1 MRRLWKWL
9 IGFLLLLLVFYLLLR
24 ASWVQTKLTGWISNS
39 LTKELGIEVKVGRVD
54 IDFFSALVLED
65 ISVLDRSSDTLLTTD
80 RVGLSG
86 FIYQSSRKQI
96 KATSLELE
104 KPAFYLRIAE
114 GDSITNLD
122 HIINQLPLRVST
134 DSTDFL
140 ILLDKL
146 TINDGIFGYSD
157 ENIATIPNSAS
168 MQYHNILA
176 SNIDLQAH
184 NVYNLGDSV
193 NIDIRSLTLI
203 ERTGLS
209 VNELSA
215 ALSLN
220 SNEIQADHLT
230 LETEQSSLNGDI
242 GFSFDS
248 WSDFSD
254 FNNKV
259 KLDAVV
265 TKSEIES
272 QDIGYFTE
280 SLAGLYGIVS
290 FTGEIKGSVSNL
302 KGRDL
307 DVRFG
312 KNSRIEGRLD
322 MTGLPNIEETFIQ
335 LDVNRLVTNKSDLEL
350 LPIPPFN
357 SDETLPVP
365 DNIKTLGDIVFEG
378 SFAGFVTDFVAFGTL
393 KTALGNITS
402 DIQLTNYN
410 GETSYAGSIRT
421 KGFDLNRFYGE
432 PNLGQLACDLKLEG
446 TGVTLADIDAE
457 VKGQVKRLDLNGY
470 TYEDIAID
478 GQVKNS
484 FFNGFVGIED
494 DRANFTFD
502 GSIDFTTKRP
512 KFDFLA
518 DVKHLDLVQLNFLDN
533 QYTSVSG
540 ILELNGQGNNLD
552 DFIGH
557 ILSDD
562 IVICTVDQDFPI
574 DHLEVNATRNRKER
588 RIQLSSSIADISLV
602 GEFDTDGLIVATE
615 RIISDIIPSYPRP
628 TKQTGSE
635 DFDLYLTLRDFDLI
649 QALFVPDL
657 HISTGASFILSMNDQ
672 NSDFSGLFTADT
684 VRYQTYEAIEF
695 LVDINHPDSS
705 LYFTLMTDQLLLSDS
720 LKVNLLSLDARSEKD
735 TIFSSISWGHIND
748 ALQGNLENRMILE
761 GGENGYLELDQAS
774 FWVNGKDWNL
784 ADTATVRKVNR
795 DYTIQSFELR
805 HKDQFIAINGSVSE
819 NPKKQLRV
827 GLNDYDLSMLDPLLI
842 ESGVRL
848 NGRTN
853 GDVVLNDFYGS
864 PLVNINLDTR
874 KLQVDEYLI
883 GDVILESNWDQ
894 AQQKLNTKGELIQ
907 DGFNAIQFDGSYTPS
922 NEDSP
927 LLLNALVDDA
937 ELAFLNAFITEGIS
951 EINGTIS
958 GNVEVTGK
966 LEAPQLQGSVD
977 FNSASVR
984 VDYLSTTYFFEE
996 SASIHP
1002 EWFGLDGIHVYD
1014 EDNNMALLTG
1024 TIVHNNFADWN
1035 FDVFLDMEDEDFLV
1049 LSTTAEENN
1058 LYYGKAY
1065 VTGYA
1070 GVFGYADNLEIDVNV
1085 KSEKGTTI
1093 ALPLGGAE
1101 EVQFGNFVTFVD
1113 LSTPVEEEIE
1123 VDLTGI
1129 DLNLELDITPD
1140 AEMRIIFDEAVG
1152 DEIKGRGRG
1161 HLNMVINNLS
1171 TFNMY
1176 GTVEVVEGNYLFTL
1190 KNLINK
1196 EFGVVPGGTISW
1208 FGDPFEAVLDL
1219 KAVYKLTAPL
1229 YDLMAE
1235 DAEQYRQR
1243 VPVELMMNLSDGL
1256 LNPNIHFDIDLP
1268 TSNEITK
1275 MRVRS
1280 AISTEEEMNRQAFA
1294 LLVLRRF
1301 ISPPNI
1307 SKSHNNVGIAE
1318 NSTELLSSQLSN
1330 WLSQISNDFDVGVNY
1345 RPGDEISNEE
1355 LAVALSTQLFNDR
1368 LRVSGNF
1375 GLAYGTGAQTQAQAN
1390 NVIGDLQI
1398 EWKILENGKIRL
1410 VVYNQSNDYDI
1421 TRAANSNYTQ
1431 GVGIIFQEEFN
1442 TLYELF
1448 DLQEK

>member
-9 IGFLLLLLVFYLLLR
+9 VGFLLLLLVFYLLLQT
-24 ASWVQTKLTGWISNS
+24 SWVQTKLTGWLSNS
-39 LTKELGIEVKVGRVD
+39 LTEELGIEVQVGRVD

-80 RVGLSG
+80 RIGLSG

-96 KATSLELE
+96 QTTNIELE
-104 KPAFYLRIAE
+104 RPAFYLRIAK

-122 HIINQLPLRVST
+122 HIINQIPASTST

-146 TINDGIFGYSD
+146 TINDGIFGYRD
-157 ENIATIPNSAS
+157 ENIASTPNNGT
-168 MQYHNILA
+168 MQYHDILA

-184 NVYNLGDSV
+184 NVCNLGDSV
-193 NIDIRSLTLI
+193 NVDVRSLSLS
-203 ERTGLS
+203 ERSGLT
-209 VNELSA
+209 VNELST
-215 ALSLN
+215 ALALN
-220 SNEIQADHLT
+220 ESEIQADHLT
-230 LETEQSSLNGDI
+230 LQTGHSTLNGDL

-254 FNNKV
+254 FNNKI
-259 KLDAVV
+259 KLDAVI
-265 TKSEIES
+265 TESEIES

-280 SLAGLYGIVS
+280 SLAGLQEAVS
-290 FTGEIKGSVSNL
+290 FTGEVKGSIANL

-307 DVRFG
+307 DIRFG
-312 KNSRIEGRLD
+312 NHSRIEGRLD

-350 LPIPPFN
+350 LPIPPFD

-365 DNIKTLGDIVFEG
+365 DNIKTLGDIVFKG
-378 SFAGFVTDFVAFGTL
+378 NFTGFVTDFVAYGTL
-393 KTALGNITS
+393 NTALGSITS
-402 DIQLTNYN
+402 DIQLASYD
-410 GETSYAGSIRT
+410 GETSYAGSVQT
-421 KGFDLNRFYGE
+421 TGFDLQRFYSEPILGE
-432 PNLGQLACDLKLEG
+432 LACDLKLEG
-446 TGVTLADIDAE
+446 TGVTIEDIDAE
-457 VKGQVKRLDLNGY
+457 VKGSVGRLDLNGY
-470 TYEDIAID
+470 TYQDIAID

-484 FFNGFVGIED
+484 FFNGFLGIED
-494 DRANFTFD
+494 ERANFTFD
-502 GSIDFTTKRP
+502 GSIDFTSRKP

-540 ILELNGQGNNLD
+540 ALELNGEGNNLD

-557 ILSDD
+557 IVSDD
-562 IVICTVDQDFPI
+562 IVICTIDQDFPI
-574 DHLEVNATRNRKER
+574 DHLEIHANRNKTQR
-588 RIQLSSSIADISLV
+588 RIQLSSSIADALLV
-602 GEFDTDGLIVATE
+602 GEFDTEGLTVASE
-615 RIISDIIPSYPRP
+615 RILADIIPSYPRP
-628 TKQTGSE
+628 TKKVGSE
-635 DFDLYLTLRDFDLI
+635 NFDLYLTLRDFDLI
-649 QALFVPDL
+649 QALFIPDL
-657 HISTGASFILSMNDQ
+657 HISPGASVILSMDDQ

-684 VRYQTYEAIEF
+684 VRYQTYEATEF
-695 LVDINHPDSS
+695 LIDVSHPDSS
-705 LYFTLMTDQLLLSDS
+705 LYFTLMSDQLQLSDS
-720 LKVNLLSLDARSEKD
+720 LKINLLNLDARSEKD
-735 TIFSSISWGHIND
+735 TIFSSLSWGHIDD
-748 ALQGNLENRMILE
+748 ALHGNLENRLVLE
-761 GGENGYLELDQAS
+761 GGENGYLQLDQAS
-774 FWVNGKDWNL
+774 IWVNDRDWNL
-784 ADTATVRKVNR
+784 ADTAYVRKVGQN
-795 DYTIQSFELR
+795 YGIENFELR
-805 HKDQFIAINGSVSE
+805 HKDQFISMNGSISE
-819 NPKKQLRV
+819 DPDEQLRV
-827 GLNDYDLSMLDPLLI
+827 GLSDYDLSMLDPLLVNAGI
-842 ESGVRL
+842 RL
-848 NGRTN
+848 NGRTS
-853 GDVVLNDFYGS
+853 GDIVVNDVYGD
-864 PLVNINLDTR
+864 PLINTNLDTQQL
-874 KLQVDEYLI
+874 KIDEYLI
-883 GDVILESNWDQ
+883 GDVRLESDWDQ
-894 AQQKLNTKGELIQ
+894 SLQQLNTSGALEKNGKTAVE
-907 DGFNAIQFDGSYTPS
+907 FSGSYTPS
-922 NEDSP
+922 DEESP
-927 LLLNALVDDA
+927 LLLNAYVDDA
-937 ELAFLNAFITEGIS
+937 ELDFLNAFITEGIS
-951 EINGTIS
+951 GINGTIS
-958 GNVEVTGK
+958 GDVEVTGK
-966 LEAPQLQGSVD
+966 LESPQLQGGVD
-977 FNSASVR
+977 FNGASVH

-996 SASIHP
+996 GASIHP
-1002 EWFGLDGIHVYD
+1002 DWFGLDGIHVYD
-1014 EDNNMALLTG
+1014 EENNMALLTG
-1024 TIVHNNFADWN
+1024 TIVHENFADWN
-1035 FDVFLDMEDEDFLV
+1035 FDVFLDMEEEDFLV
-1049 LSTTAEENN
+1049 LSTTEEENN

-1093 ALPLGGAE
+1093 ALPLGGTE

-1113 LSTPVEEEIE
+1113 FSDPVEEEIE

-1152 DEIKGRGRG
+1152 DEIKGRGKG

-1256 LNPNIHFDIDLP
+1256 MNPNIHFDIDLP

-1275 MRVRS
+1275 TRVRS

-1307 SKSHNNVGIAE
+1307 SKSHNNNGLAE

-1375 GLAYGTGAQTQAQAN
+1375 GLAYGTGTQTQAQAN

-1431 GVGIIFQEEFN
+1431 GVGVIFQEEFN

-1448 DLQEK
+1448 DLKEK